1 MRPFRPNKH
10 PSLGGN
16 VRGFVC
22 LGLGLLVGFLTFVLG
37 GQQRFVLTAFAQTAP
52 PPPPAFQ
59 IVVHGDHPEDSIDN
73 RFLGRV
79 FLKKSTTWPDGSP
92 VRPVDQRMDSKVRQR
107 FSEQVLQR
115 SVVAV
120 RTYWQQLIFTGR
132 AVPPPEL
139 DSDDAVIRYVLR
151 YRGAVGYVSGT
162 ANVGSAK
169 VLKIR

>member
-1 MRPFRPNKH
+1 MA
-10 PSLGGN
+10 LLLLA
-16 VRGFVC
+16 
-22 LGLGLLVGFLTFVLG
+22 LGLSRGRFPAAARAQPVPAPAPVFL
-37 GQQRFVLTAFAQTAP
+37 
-52 PPPPAFQ
+52 
-59 IVVHGDHPEDSIDN
+59 IVVHGDHPEESIDG

-92 VRPVDQRMDSKVRQR
+92 VRPVDQRMDSRVRQR

-115 SVVAV
+115 SVIAV
-120 RTYWQQLIFTGR
+120 RNYWQQLIFTGR

-139 DSDDAVIRYVLR
+139 DSDEAVIRYVLR